1 MVSIYDRLRLNI
13 LLENLTDEQFQA
25 VKPRLQERHYLAG
38 EVILEDESE
47 GSELHLI
54 AEGRVKV
61 TRRTRFGDEFR
72 LALLHSGDFFG
83 EISLIDG
90 RPRTGKVS
98 AIDDCTTFVLGKRD
112 FDWLLDSSHPFA
124 LRLLLIT
131 SIRMRSQNNHFIQEL
146 ERSTRHLVTNVR
158 RLERIIEAS
167 KLINSAL
174 DLDELLKIILETA
187 LKIVDGD
194 GGTVYLVDEK
204 RQELWSKVLEASKP
218 VHIRLPIG
226 KGIAGFVAAT
236 GDTLNIPDAY
246 LDARFNPEVDK
257 KTGYHT
263 KTILCMPMRN
273 KDGKIVG
280 IFQLL
285 NKRDGTFTAEDE
297 NAINALSAHAAIA
310 IEKARL
316 YEEERNKLALEKE
329 LNAAHAVQV
338 GLLPKELPI
347 LEGYEF
353 AARSIP
359 AKTVAGDLY
368 DFIPLEDGSLAISLG
383 DVSGKGMPASLL
395 MANVQATVR
404 AYSRVN
410 TTANNCVKHANNLLF
425 KSTASD
431 KFATLFYGIIDA
443 GKNTLRYT
451 NAGHEEPFFL
461 RKAHDT
467 VRLTAGGVPLGIVDH
482 FPYEEETVHFKEGD
496 VLIIYSD
503 GVQDATN
510 SKDERFGQ
518 EQIETLAR
526 NSLGLSA
533 GKILEEILN
542 GVNIH
547 VADTPQFDDMTLL
560 VVKRKK

>member
-146 ERSTRHLVTNVR
+146 ERSTRHLVTDVR

>member
-146 ERSTRHLVTNVR
+146 ERSTRHLVTDVR

-533 GKILEEILN
+533 CKILEEILN